1 MKKYAPTTPSRRSMT
16 TVSYREAITEP
27 HPFKPLTYGRK
38 RQKGRA
44 SGRITTRHKGGGSK
58 RLWREIDFRYDKIGI
73 PARIETIE
81 YDPNRSAFIA
91 RVLYQDGQR
100 RYHIVPHGMRVGDA
114 VTTGPK
120 SDAKPGNRLP
130 LGLIPVGTAVY
141 NIETYPGAGAKLIR
155 SAGSAGEVMAHDE
168 GYTLVK
174 LPSGAVRKM
183 NSNSWASIGQVS
195 NIENNQVVIGKA
207 GRSRWLGI
215 RPTVRGSAMN
225 PVDHPYGG
233 GEGRALQGTKRPK
246 NKWGKG
252 VRGVRTRKVKKYSN
266 NFIAQRRKKK

>member
-1 MKKYAPTTPSRRSMT
+1 MT
-16 TVSYREAITEP
+16 TIPYREMITESR
-27 HPFKPLTYGRK
+27 PFKPFTYGRK
-38 RQKGRA
+38 RQKGRS

-73 PARIETIE
+73 PARVETIE

-91 RVLYQDGQR
+91 RVVYQDGER
-100 RYHIVPHGMRVGDA
+100 RYHVVPHGIRVGD
-114 VTTGPK
+114 TIITGPK
-120 SDAKPGNRLP
+120 SDVKLGNRLP
-130 LGLIPVGTAVY
+130 LSLIPVGTSVY
-141 NIETYPGAGAKLIR
+141 NIETYPGAGAQLIR
-155 SAGSAGEVMAHDE
+155 SAGSVGEVMAHDE

-174 LPSGAVRKM
+174 FPSGAVRKM
-183 NSNSWASIGQVS
+183 NSNSFASIGQVS
-195 NIENNQVVIGKA
+195 NIENNQVIIGKA

-252 VRGVRTRKVKKYSN
+252 VRGVKTRRVSKYSN
-266 NFIAQRRKKK
+266 NLIVQRRKKK